1 MELYLAI
8 ALGLTLGELG
18 KKIIWT
24 TEEQIWKLKHRN
36 DKPSPFARWAMSLDD
51 EEELL
56 EKQKKNPTPCVKAGE
71 WGLLVSMG
79 LLCPLNGYF
88 WAAGKASFG
97 LR

>member
-56 EKQKKNPTPCVKAGE
+56 EK
-71 WGLLVSMG
+71 
-79 LLCPLNGYF
+79 
-88 WAAGKASFG
+88 
-97 LR
+97 